1 RIKACKEIPLRR
13 ETMKHIKKLT
23 LALTLALMFA
33 GSTFAGE
40 TGTPPCPQPLPGE
53 TGTPPC
59 DGGSATSDPSTSTFT
74 AAATNVP
81 DEVSFEVLVCAIDT
95 VLTAF

>member
-1 RIKACKEIPLRR
+1 MKQIKGLA
-13 ETMKHIKKLT
+13 
-23 LALTLALMFA
+23 LALTLALALVFA

-40 TGTPPCPQPLPGE
+40 TGTSPCPQPLPGE

-59 DGGSATSDPSTSTFT
+59 ASGSATSDSSTSTFT
-74 AAATNVP
+74 GAAINTA
-81 DEVSFEVLVCAIDT
+81 DDVSFEVLVCVIDT

>member
-1 RIKACKEIPLRR
+1 MKQIKRLA
-13 ETMKHIKKLT
+13 

-40 TGTPPCPQPLPGE
+40 TSTPPCPQPLPGE
-53 TGTPPC
+53 TSTPPC
-59 DGGSATSDPSTSTFT
+59 DGGSATGDSSTSTFT
-74 AAATNVP
+74 EAATNVA
-81 DEVSFEVLVCAIDT
+81 DEVSFEVLVSAIDT